1 MFGDVDF
8 YEREDSMS
16 LLSCPE
22 CEKEIPIATA
32 VSIREEGFDEY
43 WLQGLIYENPACLGL
58 GELESVTKERRQSS
72 GGRLDILLKDPGDD
86 SMYEVEIMLGETDES
101 HIIRTIE
108 YWDNEKRRWP
118 QRQHYAVLV
127 AESVTRRFF
136 NVIQLLSHSIPV
148 IAIQVNLINSGGQK
162 SLHFSKVLD
171 TYEEP
176 DDETGDD
183 GIYDEAFWDK
193 KAAWTVAAARALL
206 DVVGGVFDS
215 AEIRFV
221 KSYVALNVLRN
232 NYFFWFYKRSAGK
245 SLLLFSIPDENLDD
259 VSQLLD
265 ENNISFIHKDKCF
278 RITCDAEFIGKNR
291 ELLRQIAQFVKKT
304 WQK

>member
-1 MFGDVDF
+1 
-8 YEREDSMS
+8 MS
-16 LLSCPE
+16 QLTCPE

-32 VSIREEGFDEY
+32 VSIRDEGLNEY
-43 WLQGLIYENPACLGL
+43 WLQDLIYENPACLGL
-58 GELESVTKERRQSS
+58 GELEPVRKERRQSS

-86 SMYEVEIMLGETDES
+86 SMYEVEVMLGETDES

-148 IAIQVNLINSGGQK
+148 IAIQVNLINSGEQK
-162 SLHFSKVLD
+162 SLHFSKVLN

-176 DDETGDD
+176 DDGGGGDCN
-183 GIYDEAFWDK
+183 EASWNK
-193 KAAWTVAAARALL
+193 KATWTVAAAKALL
-206 DVVGGVFDS
+206 AVVGDVFDS
-215 AEIRFV
+215 PKIRFID
-221 KSYVALNVLRN
+221 SYVVINALGH
-232 NYFFWFYKRSAGK
+232 NYFSFHKRKAEK
-245 SLLLFSIPDENLDD
+245 SLLDFRISDEHLEA

-265 ENNISFIHKDKCF
+265 ENNISFIQKENCF
-278 RITCDAEFIGKNR
+278 RVTCDAEFIEKNR
-291 ELLRQIAQFVKKT
+291 ELLRQIAELVKRT